1 MGGAEVDVCMF
12 QFALVYLLV
21 LLCHYHRASPC
32 GYHEIYIK
40 HLFLEKNLLLDLA
53 TLGLHCTG
61 IFVAVCGLSCPV
73 AVGS

>member
-1 MGGAEVDVCMF
+1 MSVCF
-12 QFALVYLLV
+12 SLLWFIYCV